1 MCVYLRAK
9 FQVSSII
16 QRVCLSSKEG
26 NFTPPPLSQNAPLKS
41 SPRLG
46 LSILDAS
53 KPIKEKFV
61 DAKSSFKSKHKNI
74 REIRKENRDED
85 KMFKGL
91 TFSFDSEKDN
101 IEPKKTVSSFT
112 NKYI

>member
-1 MCVYLRAK
+1 MCVQLRAK

-16 QRVCLSSKEG
+16 QQVCLSSKEG
-26 NFTPPPLSQNAPLKS
+26 NFTPPPLSQNEPLKS

-61 DAKSSFKSKHKNI
+61 DTKSSFKSKRKNI

-112 NKYI
+112 NKQI

>member
-26 NFTPPPLSQNAPLKS
+26 NFTPPPLSQNEPLKS

-61 DAKSSFKSKHKNI
+61 DTKLSFKSKHKNI
-74 REIRKENRDED
+74 RKIRKENRDED
-85 KMFKGL
+85 KMLKGL

>member
-16 QRVCLSSKEG
+16 QQVCLSSKEG
-26 NFTPPPLSQNAPLKS
+26 NFTPPPLLQNEPLKS

-61 DAKSSFKSKHKNI
+61 DTKLSFKSKHETI

-85 KMFKGL
+85 KMLKGL

-101 IEPKKTVSSFT
+101 IEPKKDC
-112 NKYI
+112 